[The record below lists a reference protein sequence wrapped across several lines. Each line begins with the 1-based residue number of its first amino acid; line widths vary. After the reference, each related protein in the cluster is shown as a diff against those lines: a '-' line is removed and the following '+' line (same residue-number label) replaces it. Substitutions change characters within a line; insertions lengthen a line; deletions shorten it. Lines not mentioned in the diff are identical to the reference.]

1 MQIFIGMRQ
10 VWPYLGILHFE
21 HPRGTQISTIL
32 RIFIPMSIVCIIV
45 SGAWSIGYEGRSFVD
60 ISRTVM
66 GLDLYFEVFFVYL
79 IISIARRSFFQL
91 FADIET
97 KIKERK
103 FELKWKSKTVKD
115 VRRSKQPEDVGK
127 DGCWKK
133 WMRMCHITKAQQTIH
148 FRCGRCRP
156 QDLRRNEWIHWRLV
170 QQNGLANVRSRHTI
184 ICAAGN
190 DSLILRLF
198 RTECRRIVIRI
209 GLTTF
214 VAVRLAYTDRILL
227 RLHLYHRS
235 VLHTQYDPFCRLFRV
250 FWLVHAV
257 DRIR

>member
-10 VWPYLGILHFE
+10 VWPYLGILQFE

-32 RIFIPMSIVCIIV
+32 RIFIPMSIVCIII

-103 FELKWKSKTVKD
+103 FELK
-115 VRRSKQPEDVGK
+115 
-127 DGCWKK
+127 
-133 WMRMCHITKAQQTIH
+133 
-148 FRCGRCRP
+148 
-156 QDLRRNEWIHWRLV
+156 
-170 QQNGLANVRSRHTI
+170 
-184 ICAAGN
+184 
-190 DSLILRLF
+190 
-198 RTECRRIVIRI
+198 
-209 GLTTF
+209 
-214 VAVRLAYTDRILL
+214 
-227 RLHLYHRS
+227 
-235 VLHTQYDPFCRLFRV
+235 
-250 FWLVHAV
+250 
-257 DRIR
+257 